1 MDASNL
7 KRMNADQPG
16 VDPSAFFPT
25 RGAKEEEGTVERRE
39 FLSVISVN
47 RCR

>member
-7 KRMNADQPG
+7 KRMSADWTG

-25 RGAKEEEGTVERRE
+25 NGAKEEEQLWNV
-39 FLSVISVN
+39 VIF
-47 RCR
+47 